1 MQLKSLSK
9 LVLSLGAVGF
19 LAACDPAATDEETTG
34 SAEGSAASGEIIVV
48 SREDG
53 SGTRGAFTEITGVLA
68 EDENGEEVDQTY
80 IEAVIQNGTE
90 GVLSTVAGDANAIGY
105 VSLGS
110 LNDTVRGLPIDG
122 VEPTNE
128 TVQDGSFPIS
138 RNFNIA
144 WGGDLDAVAQDF
156 IDYILSAEGQEI
168 AVGEG
173 YVEFVTGAEAYAG
186 DGSQEGTISVVGST
200 SVTPLMEVL
209 AEEYSKLNEGVQIDI
224 NSNGSSAGMTAA
236 MDGTADIGMASREL
250 KEEEA
255 AELGS
260 TAIAVDGIAVI
271 VNKNNS
277 VESLTL
283 DQVRQIFTG
292 ELTEWEEVQ

>member
-1 MQLKSLSK
+1 MHLKSLSK
-9 LVLSLGAVGF
+9 LVLSLGAVGI
-19 LAACDPAATDEETTG
+19 LAACDSEVADEGTATDSEV
-34 SAEGSAASGEIIVV
+34 AGEIIVV

-68 EDENGEEVDQTY
+68 EDENGEETDQTY
-80 IEAVIQNGTE
+80 LEAVIQNGTE
-90 GVLSTVAGDANAIGY
+90 GVLSTVSGDSNSIGY

-144 WGGDLDAVAQDF
+144 WGGDLSEVTQDF
-156 IDYILSAEGQEI
+156 IDYILSAEGQAI
-168 AVGEG
+168 AVEEG
-173 YVEFVTGAEAYAG
+173 YVEYVTGAEAYAG
-186 DGSQEGTISVVGST
+186 DGSQTGNISVVGST

-224 NSNGSSAGMTAA
+224 TSNGSSAGMTAA
-236 MDGTADIGMASREL
+236 MDGTADIGMASRDL
-250 KEEEA
+250 KEEEE
-255 AELGS
+255 AELES
-260 TAIAVDGIAVI
+260 TPIAVDGIAVI
-271 VNKNNS
+271 VNKSNNT
-277 VESLTL
+277 ESLTL
-283 DQVRQIFTG
+283 EQVRQIFTG
-292 ELTEWEEVQ
+292 EITEWEEVQ

>member
-19 LAACDPAATDEETTG
+19 LAACDSEVAESDGSADGAAAT
-34 SAEGSAASGEIIVV
+34 GEIIVV

-90 GVLSTVAGDANAIGY
+90 GVLSTVAGDSNAIGY

-110 LNDTVRGLPIDG
+110 LNDTVKGETIDG
-122 VEPTNE
+122 VEPTNK

-144 WGGDLDAVAQDF
+144 WSGDLEAVAQDF
-156 IDYILSAEGQEI
+156 VDFIHSAEGQQI
-168 AVGEG
+168 VADEG
-173 YVEFVTGAEAYAG
+173 YVEYQTDAQPYAG
-186 DGSQEGTISVVGST
+186 DGSQSGTISVVGST

-209 AEEYSKLNEGVQIDI
+209 AEEYSNLNPDVQIDI

-255 AELGS
+255 AKLNS
-260 TAIAVDGIAVI
+260 TPIAVDGIVVI
-271 VNKNNS
+271 VNKSNGING
-277 VESLTL
+277 LTME
-283 DQVRQIFTG
+283 QVRQIFTG
-292 ELTEWEEVQ
+292 EVTKWEDLK

>member
-9 LVLSLGAVGF
+9 LVLSLGAVGV
-19 LAACDPAATDEETTG
+19 LAACDPAATGDDEGTTDG
-34 SAEGSAASGEIIVV
+34 SAVAGEIIVV

-68 EDENGEEVDQTY
+68 EDENGEEVDETY
-80 IEAVIQNGTE
+80 IEAIIQNGTE
-90 GVLSTVAGDANAIGY
+90 GVLSTVAGDTNAIGY

-110 LNDTVRGLPIDG
+110 LNDTVKGLPIDG

-128 TVQDGSFPIS
+128 TVQDSSFPIS

-144 WGGDLDAVAQDF
+144 WGGDIEAVAQDF
-156 IDYILSAEGQEI
+156 ITYILSAEGQEI
-168 AVGEG
+168 AANEG
-173 YVEFVTGAEAYAG
+173 YVEFVPEAEAYAG
-186 DGSQEGTISVVGST
+186 DGSQSGSISVVGST

-209 AEEYSKLNEGVQIDI
+209 VEEYTALNPDVKIDVT
-224 NSNGSSAGMTAA
+224 SNGSSAGMTAA

-255 AELGS
+255 AELES

-271 VNKNNS
+271 VNKNNN
-277 VESLTL
+277 VENLTL
-283 DQVRQIFTG
+283 DHVRQIFTG

>member
-9 LVLSLGAVGF
+9 LVLSLGAVGV
-19 LAACDPAATDEETTG
+19 LAACDPAATEDEGTT
-34 SAEGSAASGEIIVV
+34 EGSAASGEIIVV

-68 EDENGEEVDQTY
+68 EDANGEEVDQTY
-80 IEAVIQNGTE
+80 IEAIIQNGTE
-90 GVLSTVAGDANAIGY
+90 GVLSTVSGDANAIGY

-110 LNDTVRGLPIDG
+110 LNDTVRGIPVDG

-128 TVQDGSFPIS
+128 TVQDGSFPIA

-144 WGGDLDAVAQDF
+144 WGGDLEAVAQDF
-156 IDYILSAEGQEI
+156 VDFILSAEGQAI
-168 AVGEG
+168 AVEEG

-209 AEEYSKLNEGVQIDI
+209 AEEYSALNAGVQIDI
-224 NSNGSSAGMTAA
+224 TSNGSSAGMTAA
-236 MDGTADIGMASREL
+236 MEGTADIGMASRDL

-255 AELGS
+255 AELES
-260 TAIAVDGIAVI
+260 TPIAVDGIAVI
-271 VNKNNS
+271 VNKGNAI
-277 VESLTL
+277 EGLTME
-283 DQVRQIFTG
+283 QVRQIFTG
-292 ELTEWEEVQ
+292 EVTEWEEVQ

>member
-1 MQLKSLSK
+1 MHLKSLSK
-9 LVLSLGAVGF
+9 LVLSLGAVGI
-19 LAACDPAATDEETTG
+19 LAACDSEVADEGTATDSEV
-34 SAEGSAASGEIIVV
+34 AGEIIVV

-68 EDENGEEVDQTY
+68 EDENGEETDQTY
-80 IEAVIQNGTE
+80 LEAVIQNGTE
-90 GVLSTVAGDANAIGY
+90 GVLSTVSGDSNSIGY

-144 WGGDLDAVAQDF
+144 WGGDLSEVAQDF
-156 IDYILSAEGQEI
+156 IDYILSAEGQAI
-168 AVGEG
+168 AVEEG
-173 YVEFVTGAEAYAG
+173 YVEYVTGAEAYAG
-186 DGSQEGTISVVGST
+186 DGSQTGNISVVGST

-224 NSNGSSAGMTAA
+224 TSNGSSAGMTAA
-236 MDGTADIGMASREL
+236 MDGTADIGMASRDL
-250 KEEEA
+250 KEEEE
-255 AELGS
+255 AELES
-260 TAIAVDGIAVI
+260 TPIAVDGIAVI
-271 VNKNNS
+271 VNKSNNI
-277 VESLTL
+277 ESLTL
-283 DQVRQIFTG
+283 EQVRQIFTG
-292 ELTEWEEVQ
+292 EITEWEEVQ

>member
-9 LVLSLGAVGF
+9 LVLSLGAVGV
-19 LAACDPAATDEETTG
+19 LAACDPAATGEEGTADG
-34 SAEGSAASGEIIVV
+34 SGVAGEIIVV

-68 EDENGEEVDQTY
+68 EDENGEEVDETY

-90 GVLSTVAGDANAIGY
+90 GVLSTVAGDSSAIGY

-144 WGGDLDAVAQDF
+144 WNGDIEAVAQDF

-168 AVGEG
+168 AVNEG
-173 YVEFVTGAEAYAG
+173 YVEFVSGAEAYAG
-186 DGSQEGTISVVGST
+186 DGSQSGSISVVGST

-209 AEEYSKLNEGVQIDI
+209 VEEYTALNPDVKIDVT
-224 NSNGSSAGMTAA
+224 SNGSLAGMTAA

-255 AELGS
+255 AELES
-260 TAIAVDGIAVI
+260 TAIAV
-271 VNKNNS
+271 
-277 VESLTL
+277 
-283 DQVRQIFTG
+283 
-292 ELTEWEEVQ
+292 

>member
-1 MQLKSLSK
+1 MRLKNLSK
-9 LVLSLGAVGF
+9 LVLSLGAVGI
-19 LAACDPAATDEETTG
+19 LAACDPAATENEEGTTDG
-34 SAEGSAASGEIIVV
+34 SAVAGEIIVV

-68 EDENGEEVDQTY
+68 EDENGEEVDETY

-90 GVLSTVAGDANAIGY
+90 GVLSTVAGDASAIGY

-110 LNDTVRGLPIDG
+110 LNDTVRGLPVDG
-122 VEPTNE
+122 VEPTSE
-128 TVQDGSFPIS
+128 TVQDGSFPIA

-144 WGGDLDAVAQDF
+144 WGGDIEAVAQDF

-168 AVGEG
+168 ATEEG
-173 YVEFVTGAEAYAG
+173 YVEFVSEAEAYAG
-186 DGSQEGTISVVGST
+186 DGSQSGSISVVGST

-209 AEEYSKLNEGVQIDI
+209 VEGYTALNPDVKIDVT
-224 NSNGSSAGMTAA
+224 SNGSSAGMTAA

-255 AELGS
+255 AELES

-271 VNKNNS
+271 VNTDN
-277 VESLTL
+277 EIEGLTL

-292 ELTEWEEVQ
+292 ETTEWEEVK

>member
-1 MQLKSLSK
+1 MHLKSLSK
-9 LVLSLGAVGF
+9 LVLSLGAVGI
-19 LAACDPAATDEETTG
+19 LAACDSEVANEGTTTDSEV
-34 SAEGSAASGEIIVV
+34 AGEIIVV

-68 EDENGEEVDQTY
+68 EDENGEETDQTY
-80 IEAVIQNGTE
+80 LEAVIQNGTE
-90 GVLSTVAGDANAIGY
+90 GVLSTVSGDSNSIGY

-144 WGGDLDAVAQDF
+144 WGGDLSEVTQDF
-156 IDYILSAEGQEI
+156 IDYILSAEGQAI
-168 AVGEG
+168 AVEEG
-173 YVEFVTGAEAYAG
+173 YVEYVTGAEAYAG
-186 DGSQEGTISVVGST
+186 DGSQTGNISVVGST

-224 NSNGSSAGMTAA
+224 TSNGSSAGMTAA
-236 MDGTADIGMASREL
+236 MDGTADIGMASRDL
-250 KEEEA
+250 KEEEE
-255 AELGS
+255 AELES
-260 TAIAVDGIAVI
+260 TPIAVDGIAVI
-271 VNKNNS
+271 VNKSNNT
-277 VESLTL
+277 ESLTL
-283 DQVRQIFTG
+283 EQVRQIFTG
-292 ELTEWEEVQ
+292 EITEWEEVQ

>member
-9 LVLSLGAVGF
+9 LVLSLGAVGV
-19 LAACDPAATDEETTG
+19 LAACDPAATGEEGTADG
-34 SAEGSAASGEIIVV
+34 SGVAGEIIVV

-68 EDENGEEVDQTY
+68 EDENGEEVDETY

-90 GVLSTVAGDANAIGY
+90 GVLSTVAGDSSAIGY

-122 VEPTNE
+122 VEPTNK
-128 TVQDGSFPIS
+128 TVQDGSFPIA

-144 WGGDLDAVAQDF
+144 WGGDIEAVAQDF

-168 AVGEG
+168 AAEEG
-173 YVEFVTGAEAYAG
+173 YVEFVSEAAAYAG
-186 DGSQEGTISVVGST
+186 DGSQSGSISVVGST

-209 AEEYSKLNEGVQIDI
+209 VEEYTALNPDVKIDVT
-224 NSNGSSAGMTAA
+224 SNGSSAGMTAA

-255 AELGS
+255 AELES

-271 VNKNNS
+271 VNKENEIEN
-277 VESLTL
+277 LTL

-292 ELTEWEEVQ
+292 EVTEWEEVQ

>member
-1 MQLKSLSK
+1 MHLKSLSK
-9 LVLSLGAVGF
+9 LVLSLGAVGI
-19 LAACDPAATDEETTG
+19 LAACDSEVADEGTATDSEV
-34 SAEGSAASGEIIVV
+34 AGEIIVV

-68 EDENGEEVDQTY
+68 EDENGEETDQTY
-80 IEAVIQNGTE
+80 LEAVIQNGTE
-90 GVLSTVAGDANAIGY
+90 GVLSTVSGDSNSIGY

-144 WGGDLDAVAQDF
+144 WGGDLSEVTQDF
-156 IDYILSAEGQEI
+156 IDYILSAEGQAI
-168 AVGEG
+168 AVEEG
-173 YVEFVTGAEAYAG
+173 YVEYVTGAEAYAG
-186 DGSQEGTISVVGST
+186 DGSQTGNISVVGST

-224 NSNGSSAGMTAA
+224 TSNGSSAGMTAA
-236 MDGTADIGMASREL
+236 MDGTADIGMASRDL
-250 KEEEA
+250 KEEEE
-255 AELGS
+255 AELES
-260 TAIAVDGIAVI
+260 TPIAVDGIAVI
-271 VNKNNS
+271 VNKSNNI
-277 VESLTL
+277 ESLTL
-283 DQVRQIFTG
+283 EQVRQIFTG
-292 ELTEWEEVQ
+292 EITEWEEVQ